1 MIIIV
6 FLFIA
11 VNTTIVI
18 DGIDSYK
25 NVIHMNESISIEKMQ
40 EYPHRFVSTIDVDHD
55 REDEIVF
62 SAFWGAH
69 PEIQAISIFEPFQ
82 KDYQFHYYGDIM
94 VSNSCKLWGA
104 YHDRKLKL
112 YVFRFLDFEDGAL
125 ILKDIENN
133 QKLRKSLKVKSFDL
147 EFADRG
153 MSFLKPMLVDLEQDG
168 KNELVTILKQDFE
181 RSKGVISCIYPESGK
196 LLWKYET
203 GPMII
208 DAEFKD
214 LEGDGKREIILST
227 FAGYKGLKINDTSDE
242 FSYVIVLDC
251 HGKARWKEK
260 IGPIYTFS
268 HSAVS
273 DVDNDGIFEII
284 SATEFHSE
292 RPKASGRIVIF
303 DGQTGDQK
311 GEDQVP
317 LVSFSKP
324 VVVKIKEE
332 ARIYVGDSDGNLRMY
347 DRVLNPLKKK
357 KIKENALIRAVNVSS
372 PSNRWD
378 YIFAYVQDQLMAYD
392 MGLQQRVFHLNVK
405 PPPGINDY
413 VASTIL
419 VPLNTKKGNH
429 ALVNSDKLY
438 MITESKISFSKKL
451 ENLVKSGLLFNGLAL
466 LLFNG
471 LFIFL
476 FHRLRKTSLFKQQ
489 RWESTGD
496 TSQFLEVFQG
506 IAHKIKNPLSTIMW
520 TAEKIKRSVDRDEA
534 DEEKSKTE
542 NYEQL
547 ADFLVEDVKILKQ
560 QTHNI
565 LKLIQI
571 QKPRMEQKNLK
582 PILERLVDHYRALL
596 DKNFE
601 IQLEMEEDIIIPIDE
616 NLFKEAIVNLM
627 DNGID
632 AMPDGGKL
640 TVSAIPVASP
650 SKGGVG
656 HVLIEVEDTGI
667 GMEEEDVSQIF
678 TPFFSKKEK
687 GTGIGLT
694 ICRRIIEAHGGKID
708 VHSRK
713 GFGTKIAL
721 IISKSK

>member
-1 MIIIV
+1 MKVLKIVRIIIAT

-11 VNTTIVI
+11 VNTHIGI
-18 DGIDSYK
+18 DCIDSYK
-25 NVIHMNESISIEKMQ
+25 NFIHLNESISIAKMK
-40 EYPHRFVSTIDVDHD
+40 ENPPRFASTFDIDHD

-62 SAFWGAH
+62 SAFWGAQ
-69 PEIQAISIFEPFQ
+69 PEKQAISIFEPFQ

-94 VSNSCKLWGA
+94 VSNSCTFWGA

-112 YVFRFLDFEDGAL
+112 YVFRFLDFEDGTL

-133 QKLRKSLKVKSFDL
+133 QTPRKSLKVKGLDL
-147 EFADRG
+147 EFADHG
-153 MSFLKPMLVDLEQDG
+153 MVFFKPTALDLDMDG
-168 KNELVTILKQDFE
+168 KIELVTILKQDFE
-181 RSKGVISCIYPESGK
+181 RSKGVIICIDPESGK

-227 FAGYKGLKINDTSDE
+227 FASYKGIECNDTSDE

-251 HGKARWKEK
+251 DGKERWKRK
-260 IGPIYTFS
+260 IGHVYTFS
-268 HSAVS
+268 HNAVS

-284 SATEFHSE
+284 SATEFHLE
-292 RPKASGRIVIF
+292 RTKESGKIAIF
-303 DGQTGDQK
+303 DGQTGEPKEQK
-311 GEDQVP
+311 QEP
-317 LVSFSKP
+317 IVSFSAP
-324 VVVKIKEE
+324 VVLKAKEG
-332 ARIYVGDSDGNLRMY
+332 ARIYVGDSNGNLWMF
-347 DRVLNPLKKK
+347 DWELVELE
-357 KIKENALIRAVNVSS
+357 KIKVKEKTPVYALNASTGTNEWNCVFVYS
-372 PSNRWD
+372 
-378 YIFAYVQDQLMAYD
+378 QGQLMAYD
-392 MGLQQRVFHLNVK
+392 IELKQKVFSHNFE
-405 PPPGINDY
+405 PAP
-413 VASTIL
+413 IL
-419 VPLNTKKGNH
+419 IPLDTKKGNH

-438 MITESKISFSKKL
+438 VLSESKISFSKRL

-471 LFIFL
+471 LFIF
-476 FHRLRKTSLFKQQ
+476 FFYRMRKTSLFKQQ
-489 RWESTGD
+489 RRESTGD

-534 DEEKSKTE
+534 DEEKFKTE
-542 NYEQL
+542 NYDQL

-571 QKPRMEQKNLK
+571 QKPRMAQKNLK
-582 PILERLVDHYRALL
+582 SILERLVEHYRALL
-596 DKNFE
+596 DETIE
-601 IQLEMEEDIIIPIDE
+601 IQLDMEEDITIPIDE
-616 NLFKEAIVNLM
+616 NLFKEAIVNLI

-640 TVSAIPVASP
+640 TVSAVPVASP
-650 SKGGVG
+650 SKGEIS

-667 GMEEEDVSQIF
+667 GMEEEEVSQIF

-694 ICRRIIEAHGGKID
+694 ICKRIIEAHGGKIEI
-708 VHSRK
+708 HSRK
-713 GFGTKIAL
+713 DFGTKIAL
-721 IISKSK
+721 IIPKDK